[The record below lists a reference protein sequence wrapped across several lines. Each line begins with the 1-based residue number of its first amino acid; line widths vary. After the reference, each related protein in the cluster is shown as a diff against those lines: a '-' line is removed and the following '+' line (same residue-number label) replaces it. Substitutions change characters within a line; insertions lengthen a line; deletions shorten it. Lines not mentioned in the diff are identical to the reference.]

1 MNLYNNKLNIF
12 LYKKE
17 RNITLSILN
26 ILLYRKEE
34 GGLTFYV
41 ETKLMY
47 EYNKWDIWIYSLYLI
62 ILNIE

>member
-47 EYNKWDIWIYSLYLI
+47 EYNK
-62 ILNIE
+62 